1 MILDDSKI
9 SLKELIISFLNE
21 LKAVLK
27 EYLNEQQEALKP
39 RLKKIL
45 IITIISSV
53 LSALGISMAGSAS
66 LFILIGSLRYLQTQM
81 PTWAAWLVMGA
92 TSAITAAILFL
103 ALYLIIKKQ
112 LSTSKKTVEQK

>member
-92 TSAITAAILFL
+92 TAAITAAILFL

>member
-1 MILDDSKI
+1 MDDSKI

-112 LSTSKKTVEQK
+112 LSTSKKTGEQK